1 MPTKL
6 TRVEEVL
13 RSQVPAASKVSDASV
28 IVICPSC
35 QTRQS
40 LIEATIAHDGT
51 ETIYTC
57 TKKCQPIVIVSDPLP
72 RELPGR
78 GHRFG
83 SFMIR
88 NVTEMNIATSPP
100 MKLAASPSALE
111 SISGRTLKYRL

>member
-28 IVICPSC
+28 TVTCPSC

-40 LIEATIAHDGT
+40 LTQATVTHEGA

-57 TKKCQPIVIVSDPLP
+57 AKKCQPIVIVSDPLP

-78 GHRFG
+78 GHRYG
-83 SFMIR
+83 PFMIR
-88 NVTEMNIATSPP
+88 NVTEMYVATSPP
-100 MKLAASPSALE
+100 MQLAASPSALE
-111 SISGRTLKYRL
+111 TISGRTLKFKV